1 MIFADVEQQYRDM
14 KEIQKKTKNC
24 WSNSLSQ
31 LNNDQ
36 MLQLRSYIIERHI
49 KELMDKAT
57 GAGGKPPSLGTLQH
71 LANI

>member
-1 MIFADVEQQYRDM
+1 MIFENVEQQYRDM

-36 MLQLRSYIIERHI
+36 MLQLRSFIIERHI
-49 KELMDKAT
+49 KEQMAKAKS
-57 GAGGKPPSLGTLQH
+57 AGGKPPSLATLQH